1 MTKDLD
7 RISESSPHSGS
18 MPVVFSRHLV
28 RSVIVSLSVPLLRFS
43 LAMPVM
49 LVSMKEL
56 YGWTCIIGIFFLLM
70 LLSYRYLNRNT
81 VGRLPGM
88 RQIKRVMKRN
98 VSY

>member
-1 MTKDLD
+1 M
-7 RISESSPHSGS
+7 RQ
-18 MPVVFSRHLV
+18 
-28 RSVIVSLSVPLLRFS
+28 
-43 LAMPVM
+43 VM
-49 LVSMKEL
+49 LVSVKEL

-88 RQIKRVMKRN
+88 RQIKRVMKRD